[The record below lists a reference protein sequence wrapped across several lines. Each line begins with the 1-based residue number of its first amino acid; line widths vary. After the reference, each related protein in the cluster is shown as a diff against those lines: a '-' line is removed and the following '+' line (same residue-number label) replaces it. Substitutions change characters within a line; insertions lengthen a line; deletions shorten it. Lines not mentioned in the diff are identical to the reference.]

1 MKKKKGVVVFLVL
14 IIAMLLLGYYS
25 YGIVKGTAAKDN
37 EKGIK
42 LGLDLA
48 GGVSITYQVKGEET
62 PSAEDMKDT
71 VYKLQKRVETY
82 STEAEVYQVGDNRIS
97 VEIPGVSD
105 ANSILEELGTPGTLE
120 FKTTEGETFMTGE
133 MVADAQAATDTSKTS
148 SSKYVVQLKL
158 NSEGAEIFSEKTG
171 EYLNKVLPIYYDG
184 KCISYPTVQ
193 NQITNGEAVISGM
206 KSYEDAEALASQIRS
221 GALKLELEELQSEVV
236 GAKLGSQAIKTSI
249 IAAIIGLL
257 IIIAFMLIA
266 YRIPGLAASIAL
278 LIYTGIVL
286 AILHLY
292 HITLTLPGIAG
303 IILSIGM
310 AVAANVIIFARIRE
324 EIAAGHSVA
333 QSIDIGFKKA
343 FSAIFDGN
351 ITTLIAA
358 AVLGLRGSGTVKG
371 FAATLAI
378 GIVFSMFTAL
388 VISRW
393 LVKALYGLGFQDK
406 KFYGEKKERKSINF
420 LGKRGLFF
428 GISLA
433 VIVAGFVGMGAH
445 KAGNGQ
451 SLNFSMEFKGGTA
464 TTVAFDKDYTIEE
477 IDEQIVP
484 YIEEVTG
491 DANVQTQKVA
501 DSNSIIIKTR
511 TLNLDE
517 REKLATAMEDNFG
530 VQENDIT
537 STNISSTISSEMRS
551 DAIVAVIIATICM
564 LIYIW
569 FRFKDIRFASSAVIA
584 LVHDVLVVLA
594 FYALSQ
600 TSVGSTFI
608 ACMLTLV
615 GYSINAT
622 IVIFDRIRENLALE
636 SGRRDTDLK
645 EVVNKSITQTLS
657 RSINTSLTTFIM
669 VFMLFI
675 LGVSS
680 IREFAGPLMV
690 GVICGGYSSVCIT
703 GALWYVFK
711 TRFSKKKK

>member
-1 MKKKKGVVVFLVL
+1 MKKKKGVVVFLVM

-48 GGVSITYQVKGEET
+48 GGVSITYQVKGDET

-133 MVADAQAATDTSKTS
+133 MVADAQAATDTSKPS

-158 NSEGAEIFSEKTG
+158 TSEGAKIFSEKTG

-184 KCISYPTVQ
+184 ECISYPTVQ

-310 AVAANVIIFARIRE
+310 AVDANVIIYARIQE
-324 EIAAGHSVA
+324 EISAGKSVQTA
-333 QSIDIGFKKA
+333 IKSGFQKA
-343 FSAIFDGN
+343 FSAILDGN
-351 ITTLIAA
+351 VTTLIAA
-358 AVLGLRGSGTVKG
+358 FVLNWLGTGSVIG
-371 FAATLAI
+371 FAQTLAL
-378 GIVFSMFTAL
+378 GIVLSMFTAL
-388 VISRW
+388 VVSRF
-393 LVKALYGLGFQDK
+393 VMYAVYAVGVRDK
-406 KFYGEKKERKSINF
+406 KFYGVKKEREPIRF
-420 LGKRGLFF
+420 LAKKKIFF
-428 GISLA
+428 TISLILVLSA
-433 VIVAGFVGMGAH
+433 PVAMIIFGKTTGSAFPS
-445 KAGNGQ
+445 KIILNKCTF
-451 SLNFSMEFKGGTA
+451 SL
-464 TTVAFDKDYTIEE
+464 
-477 IDEQIVP
+477 P
-484 YIEEVTG
+484 
-491 DANVQTQKVA
+491 
-501 DSNSIIIKTR
+501 
-511 TLNLDE
+511 L
-517 REKLATAMEDNFG
+517 
-530 VQENDIT
+530 
-537 STNISSTISSEMRS
+537 
-551 DAIVAVIIATICM
+551 
-564 LIYIW
+564 
-569 FRFKDIRFASSAVIA
+569 FR
-584 LVHDVLVVLA
+584 
-594 FYALSQ
+594 Q
-600 TSVGSTFI
+600 
-608 ACMLTLV
+608 
-615 GYSINAT
+615 
-622 IVIFDRIRENLALE
+622 RENII
-636 SGRRDTDLK
+636 RP
-645 EVVNKSITQTLS
+645 
-657 RSINTSLTTFIM
+657 
-669 VFMLFI
+669 
-675 LGVSS
+675 VSS
-680 IREFAGPLMV
+680 
-690 GVICGGYSSVCIT
+690 S
-703 GALWYVFK
+703 
-711 TRFSKKKK
+711 